1 MSSRCFVRPG
11 HVCSERD
18 RELLA
23 SSSLPQW
30 DPAPGTQPG
39 ASPNRPPGPV
49 GMGPASSS
57 FGSPSSI
64 SSIRKYGSLQKP
76 AWLQKSEQ
84 RRGVKTVE
92 HKGQP
97 VPDNVRQFVLKHYAE
112 AQKLADS
119 LGNGVTAA
127 EVLAIAGNE
136 SGWGDPSK
144 FGGKY
149 GNFFGLHG
157 AGPAGTYWTTGKP
170 SRPVAKFPVSKDSD
184 GFQASGQ
191 AFVKLLQDRKVLT
204 PGIGNDPKAFFNTLN
219 KSGLYAVE
227 SHGTYAA
234 MMIQDDPHKR
244 GPYTFVVDCIS
255 QLEKEGHL

>member
-1 MSSRCFVRPG
+1 MTAFVRPG
-11 HVCSERD
+11 PVCFERD

-23 SSSLPQW
+23 KSVLPTW
-30 DPAPGTQPG
+30 NPSPGNPPSTSPHRPAPF
-39 ASPNRPPGPV
+39 
-49 GMGPASSS
+49 MEPASS
-57 FGSPSSI
+57 FGRPWSSLATE
-64 SSIRKYGSLQKP
+64 KFGPLQEP
-76 AWLQKSEQ
+76 AGIQKSEQ
-84 RRGVKTVE
+84 IRGVKTAGPKE
-92 HKGQP
+92 KP
-97 VPDNVRQFVLKHYAE
+97 VPNNVRQFVLKHYAE

-127 EVLAIAGNE
+127 EVLAVAGNE

-191 AFVKLLQDRKVLT
+191 AFVKLLQGKKVLT
-204 PGIGNDPKAFFNTLN
+204 SGIGNDPKAFFNTLN

-234 MMIQDDPHKR
+234 MMVQDDPHKR
-244 GPYTFVVDCIS
+244 GPYKFVIDCIS
-255 QLEKEGHL
+255 QLKKEGDL

>member
-39 ASPNRPPGPV
+39 ASPHRPPGPI
-49 GMGPASSS
+49 GMVPASSS

-84 RRGVKTVE
+84 RRGVKTE
-92 HKGQP
+92 GHKEKSI
-97 VPDNVRQFVLKHYAE
+97 PDNVRQFVLKHYAE

-127 EVLAIAGNE
+127 EVLAVAGNE
-136 SGWGDPSK
+136 SKWGSLDPKDRSLAQ
-144 FGGKY
+144 F

-157 AGPAGTYWTTGKP
+157 PASGSTGTYKTKENSTP
-170 SRPVAKFPVSKDSD
+170 TPIFPLEN
-184 GFQASGQ
+184 GFMLSGQ
-191 AFVKLLQDRKVLT
+191 EFVSRVFKKKLMT
-204 PGIGNDPKAFFNTLN
+204 PGIGADPKAFFKALN
-219 KSGLYAVE
+219 SPSPVDKTILYAATNP
-227 SHGTYAA
+227 HYAE
-234 MMIQDDPHKR
+234 MMIRNDPNNR
-244 GPYTFVVDCIS
+244 GHT
-255 QLEKEGHL
+255 HL